1 MVAVF
6 GLVAGRR
13 GAMHV
18 CSTTLGSVIRDG
30 MLGLDVVVLADADA
44 NPLVREASG
53 EEG

>member
-13 GAMHV
+13 GAVHV
-18 CSTTLGSVIRDG
+18 CGITLGRVIRNG

-44 NPLVREASG
+44 DTLVGEAP
-53 EEG
+53 